1 MGAEV
6 ARAADGTAIAKLAMR
21 LADEDCFV
29 RTRAVVAL
37 GRLGEPGD
45 PDTLSLL
52 DEMFDDGF
60 VPVRKKAIEA
70 ASRLATPGDK
80 GIRDRLRR
88 CFDDADH
95 GVREEAKEV
104 LTRLERAT

>member
-1 MGAEV
+1 MG
-6 ARAADGTAIAKLAMR
+6 AADGIAIAKLAMR

-37 GRLGEPGD
+37 GRLGQPGD
-45 PDTLSLL
+45 QDTLGLL

-70 ASRLATPGDK
+70 ALRLAPSGNAA
-80 GIRDRLRR
+80 IINRLRR
-88 CFDDADH
+88 CTEDSDR
-95 GVREEAKEV
+95 GVREEAKDA
-104 LTRLERAT
+104 LAKMGDPF